1 MGISLSHRRYE
12 EIKRIIVDLFVKYD
26 VTCVPVNGFE
36 LATKMGI
43 KIIPYSAISFTRR
56 YLLFK
61 KAKMDSV
68 QRKHLENGISTIMMK
83 WITVA

>member
-12 EIKRIIVDLFVKYD
+12 EIKRIIVDLFVKYN

-43 KIIPYSAISFTRR
+43 KIIPYSAIPFTKR
-56 YLLFK
+56 YFFSK
-61 KAKMDSV
+61 KAKMDFV

>member
-43 KIIPYSAISFTRR
+43 KIIPPF
-56 YLLFK
+56 LLQRDICFSK
-61 KAKMDSV
+61 KAKMDFV

>member
-26 VTCVPVNGFE
+26 VTCVSVNGFE
-36 LATKMGI
+36 LATKWVL
-43 KIIPYSAISFTRR
+43 KLFRIPPF
-56 YLLFK
+56 LLQRDICFSK
-61 KAKMDSV
+61 KAKMDFV

>member
-36 LATKMGI
+36 LATKTGI
-43 KIIPYSAISFTRR
+43 KIIPHSAIPFTKRC
-56 YLLFK
+56 LLFK
-61 KAKMDSV
+61 K
-68 QRKHLENGISTIMMK
+68 RISFYYF
-83 WITVA
+83 

>member
-36 LATKMGI
+36 LTTKMGI
-43 KIIPYSAISFTRR
+43 KIIPLF
-56 YLLFK
+56 LLQRDICFSK
-61 KAKMDSV
+61 KAKMDFV
-68 QRKHLENGISTIMMK
+68 QRKQLENGISTIMMK

>member
-26 VTCVPVNGFE
+26 VACVPVNGFE

-43 KIIPYSAISFTRR
+43 KIIPYSAIPFTKR

-61 KAKMDSV
+61 KAKMDFV